1 LHIIKEKGVKKVS
14 EVPVKNKIDSS
25 ILEFLQKNVLN
36 ITDLTRT
43 NKLSEILSKFSGKET
58 DEVFIVQNNK
68 NKTAMGVL
76 VDLEHYMR
84 LLKLEEQVEQEID
97 DDVYELALERKD
109 DEADIPLNEVISDD
123 NDIDYDYIFSNFDDI
138 ELEE

>member
-1 LHIIKEKGVKKVS
+1 M
-14 EVPVKNKIDSS
+14 KNKIDSS

-84 LLKLEEQVEQEID
+84 LLKLEEQVEREID